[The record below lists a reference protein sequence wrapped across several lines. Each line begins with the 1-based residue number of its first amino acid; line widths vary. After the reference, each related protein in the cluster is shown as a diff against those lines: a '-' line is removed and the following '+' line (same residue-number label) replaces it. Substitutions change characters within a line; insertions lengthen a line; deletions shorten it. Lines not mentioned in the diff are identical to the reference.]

1 MPANWRVDCSATGG
15 GATAGDG
22 GAISVTV
29 QPPDGTQDD
38 VIFNEPGRR
47 SRCRAGRRREPICR
61 GFTRQRDTAM
71 GGITDNISCVPIR
84 ASKADTQPRNE
95 VRSVVS
101 AGPSCQRRR
110 KASNHSPGRLDSFPG
125 AVAPAPAKISDS
137 ALMERSGKAG
147 RQWGDRAAESSLAR
161 SPAARCQTNL
171 VLPVRPASFA
181 EWGALERS
189 PTEWKISERSE
200 SWPVSRLMRRPART
214 KSRGLMLVSSA
225 TGGASRRNA
234 DALPVRS
241 IAG

>member
-1 MPANWRVDCSATGG
+1 VSRGE
-15 GATAGDG
+15 TAGTQNRRLRLRIPVL
-22 GAISVTV
+22 GAALNITALV
-29 QPPDGTQDD
+29 
-38 VIFNEPGRR
+38 FCPG
-47 SRCRAGRRREPICR
+47 S
-61 GFTRQRDTAM
+61 T
-71 GGITDNISCVPIR
+71 
-84 ASKADTQPRNE
+84 
-95 VRSVVS
+95 
-101 AGPSCQRRR
+101 PSCQRRR
-110 KASNHSPGRLDSFPG
+110 KAVNILPGRLDSFPG
-125 AVAPAPAKISDS
+125 AVAPAPAKFSDS

-181 EWGALERS
+181 EWSALERS

-241 IAG
+241 IAGYC